1 MVRSLLSY
9 VATFVV
15 GAAASSQCQNEE
27 LSELGCDCITE
38 QELNEERDDG
48 KVDCHQ
54 IVFCQNLHAFP
65 GADHYPPNLDCLFL
79 SGHALG
85 GLPAAE
91 KETGL
96 LALPQSLRR
105 LDLAGCS
112 LGELPASDPLGR
124 LTELRVL
131 NLEFNK
137 LTKLSKSAFHGLSKL
152 KVLWLTGNHFQPDEE
167 AYEQMKALGNN
178 LEELHEDQ
186 FRGLE
191 NLQVLLAHHNKLG
204 PTLPDGVFRDQKQL
218 KVLKLLDNRFVGMDR
233 NHKAFTHLLVGPEP
247 VLYQLDL
254 KDDSGDDL
262 EDYWEAHGSY
272 TSDDFFLGPPPE
284 GEWRNEL

>member
-1 MVRSLLSY
+1 MGRSLLRC
-9 VATFVV
+9 VAAMAV
-15 GAAASSQCQNEE
+15 GLAAAGRCPNEE
-27 LSELGCDCITE
+27 LNDLGCDCVTE
-38 QELNEERDDG
+38 REMNDEHDDS

-54 IVFCQNLHAFP
+54 IVFCQNLQAFP
-65 GADHYPPNLDCLFL
+65 RADQYPSNVDCLFM

-85 GLPAAE
+85 DLSAGE
-91 KETGL
+91 KEAGL
-96 LALPQSLRR
+96 LALPPSVRR

-137 LTKLSKSAFHGLSKL
+137 LVRLPKTALHGLGKL
-152 KVLWLTGNHFQPDEE
+152 KVLWLTGNHFQKHED
-167 AYEQMKALGNN
+167 AYEQMKALGNM

-186 FRGLE
+186 FQGLG

-204 PTLPDGVFRDQKQL
+204 PTLPDGVFRDQKRL
-218 KVLKLLDNRFVGMDR
+218 KVLKLLDNRFVGVDR
-233 NHKAFTHLLVGPEP
+233 SHKAFADLLAGPNP

-254 KDDSGDDL
+254 KEDSGDDL
-262 EDYWEAHGSY
+262 EDFWEAHGEY
-272 TSDDFFLGPPPE
+272 TSDNFFLGPPPD
-284 GEWRNEL
+284 GDWQNEL